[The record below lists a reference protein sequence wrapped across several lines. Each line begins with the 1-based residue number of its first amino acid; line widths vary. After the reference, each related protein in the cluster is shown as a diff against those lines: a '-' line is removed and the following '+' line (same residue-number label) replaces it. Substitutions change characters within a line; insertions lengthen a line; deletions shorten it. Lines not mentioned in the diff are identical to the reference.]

1 MGHYFSN
8 QARTDKSRFF
18 ILLVWHNRNVM
29 PVLDPRTSGQA
40 MCCPLLAQRNVGMRG
55 EKPQDERTVVTTII
69 TVSNDWWDCIGHR

>member
-8 QARTDKSRFF
+8 QARTDNSRFF

-29 PVLDPRTSGQA
+29 PVLHPKTSGQV
-40 MCCPLLAQRNVGMRG
+40 MCCPLLAQRNGMRG

-69 TVSNDWWDCIGHR
+69 TVSNDWRDCIGHR